1 MWSEKI
7 KIFNQINLTIISYC
21 RFSGIKRNSTIQTK
35 SGFFANEFL
44 FLPPVVVHK
53 LSGKLKNMEQLQIDQ
68 MLEEKGF
75 IDELIDPK
83 TKLVEEINRLKK
95 EKNAIILSHYYVE
108 GDLQDVADYVGD
120 SLGLAQKA
128 ANTTA
133 DIIVFVGVHFMAET
147 AKIINPSKKVIL
159 PDLKASCS
167 LAESAPADKFAEF
180 IAQYPD
186 HKVIT
191 YINATAALKTMSH
204 VVCTSA
210 NAKKI
215 VESFPKDEKLIF
227 APDKNLGNYIN
238 SITGRDMVLWDGA
251 CMVHEQFSIEKI
263 INLIE
268 EHPGAEFIA
277 HPECEKPVLL
287 VADYIGSTTAL
298 LNHVQ
303 NSKAK
308 KFIVATESGILHQMV
323 KACPDKTFIP
333 APSVDS
339 TCGCNDCSYMK
350 LNSLQKLYI
359 CLKHELPEIIL
370 PQEVI
375 EKGKISIQRMLDIS
389 K

>member
-1 MWSEKI
+1 M
-7 KIFNQINLTIISYC
+7 
-21 RFSGIKRNSTIQTK
+21 G
-35 SGFFANEFL
+35 
-44 FLPPVVVHK
+44 
-53 LSGKLKNMEQLQIDQ
+53 QLQIDQ

-75 IDELIDPK
+75 IDEPVDPK
-83 TKLVEEINRLKK
+83 MKLVEEINRLKK
-95 EKNAIILSHYYVE
+95 EKNAIILCHFYVE
-108 GDLQDVADYVGD
+108 GELQDIADYVGD

-128 ANTTA
+128 ANTNA
-133 DIIVFVGVHFMAET
+133 DLIVFVGVHFMAET
-147 AKIINPSKKVIL
+147 AKIINPTKKVIL
-159 PDLKASCS
+159 PDLKAGCS
-167 LAESAPADKFAEF
+167 LAESAPADKFADF
-180 IAQYPD
+180 VAQYPD

-191 YINATAALKTMSH
+191 YINASAALKTMSH
-204 VVCTSA
+204 IVCTSA
-210 NAKKI
+210 NAKQI
-215 VESFPKDEKLIF
+215 VESFPKEQKLIF

-251 CMVHEQFSIEKI
+251 CMVHEQYSVEKI
-263 INLIE
+263 IQLID
-268 EHPGAEFIA
+268 EHPDAVFIA

-298 LNHVQ
+298 LNYVQ
-303 NSKAK
+303 KSQSK

-323 KACPDKTFIP
+323 KSCPDKIFIP

-350 LNSLQKLYI
+350 LNSLQKLYV
-359 CLKHELPEIIL
+359 CMKHELPEIIL